1 MVIWVSK
8 IRMRWMFIVPTILVS
23 PDPDKKGRIYFF
35 FLQSFLVLLI
45 PKRSAS
51 SPMPPI
57 GTSGVGLT

>member
-1 MVIWVSK
+1 
-8 IRMRWMFIVPTILVS
+8 MFIVPTILVS
-23 PDPDKKGRIYFF
+23 SDPDKKGPI

-57 GTSGVGLT
+57 DTSGVGLT